1 MGSLLEGA
9 LNVKYSSRIF
19 IVLTIVVIRSQ
30 LGLMHRR
37 IRLEGM
43 RSLLSPTVVRAI
55 GQILA
60 VSYPLLAL
68 SAGARSIYQLFFK
81 PGVTDYLPPTLSA
94 VAASIYLVA
103 TVAFVIRKPWAWWV
117 SVVALSFEMVG
128 VLLVGSLS
136 LIVPEVIGRT
146 VWHEFG
152 IDYGFL
158 PLVQPLLGLVWLFWP
173 ENRKL
178 FFD

>member
-1 MGSLLEGA
+1 M
-9 LNVKYSSRIF
+9 RRF
-19 IVLTIVVIRSQ
+19 FTPPVI
-30 LGLMHRR
+30 
-37 IRLEGM
+37 
-43 RSLLSPTVVRAI
+43 RAI

-81 PGVTDYLPPTLSA
+81 PGVTDYLPPILSA
-94 VAASIYLVA
+94 IAATVYLIA

-117 SVVALSFEMVG
+117 SVAALSFEMAG
-128 VLLVGSLS
+128 VLLVGTLS
-136 LIVPEVIGRT
+136 LLIPEVIGRT
-146 VWHEFG
+146 VWHDFG

-158 PLVQPLLGLVWLFWP
+158 PLIQPLLGLIWLLWP

-178 FFD
+178 FFNSAAQSPAR

>member
-1 MGSLLEGA
+1 
-9 LNVKYSSRIF
+9 
-19 IVLTIVVIRSQ
+19 
-30 LGLMHRR
+30 MHRR
-37 IRLEGM
+37 IKLEGM

>member
-1 MGSLLEGA
+1 MCG
-9 LNVKYSSRIF
+9 
-19 IVLTIVVIRSQ
+19 
-30 LGLMHRR
+30 
-37 IRLEGM
+37 IRLEVM
-43 RSLLSPTVVRAI
+43 RSLLTPTAVRAI

-81 PGVTDYLPPTLSA
+81 PGVTDYFPPTLSA
-94 VAASIYLVA
+94 VAAAIYLVA

-117 SVVALSFEMVG
+117 SVGALSFEMVG

-136 LIVPEVIGRT
+136 LVMPEVIGRT
-146 VWHEFG
+146 VWHDFG

-158 PLVQPLLGLVWLFWP
+158 PLIQPLLGLVWLFWP
-173 ENRKL
+173 ANRRL
-178 FFD
+178 FFATATLP